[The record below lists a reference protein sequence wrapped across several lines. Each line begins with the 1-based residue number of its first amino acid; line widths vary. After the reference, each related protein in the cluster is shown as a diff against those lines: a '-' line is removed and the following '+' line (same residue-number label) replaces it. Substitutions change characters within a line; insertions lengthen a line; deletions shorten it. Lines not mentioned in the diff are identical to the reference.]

1 MSVSSNQQ
9 NLSNGL
15 TRPIGFYNDR
25 LRKAILLF
33 DHTIDKQFDKVRGR
47 KPADLVFYA
56 ASEIADF
63 SVLWHIINLATL
75 AVRPSKRREAVR
87 LAVALGAESILV
99 NGILKRIFKRERPP
113 LLDERVY
120 DVRRPKTTS
129 FPSGHASSA
138 SLAAVLLSASM
149 PKAKKL
155 WWFLALVVA
164 TSRIHNR
171 MHHPSDVAA
180 GAIGG
185 TAMGLAAKRFR

>member
-1 MSVSSNQQ
+1 M
-9 NLSNGL
+9 
-15 TRPIGFYNDR
+15 I
-25 LRKAILLF
+25 
-33 DHTIDKQFDKVRGR
+33 RGR
-47 KPADLVFYA
+47 KPADLLFYA

-87 LAVALGAESILV
+87 LAVALGVESILV
-99 NGILKRIFKRERPP
+99 NGIVKRLFKRERPA

-129 FPSGHASSA
+129 FPSGHSSSA

-149 PKAKKL
+149 PRARKL
-155 WWFLALVVA
+155 WWMLAVIVA
-164 TSRIHNR
+164 ASRIHNR

-185 TAMGLAAKRFR
+185 TAMGMAIKKLS